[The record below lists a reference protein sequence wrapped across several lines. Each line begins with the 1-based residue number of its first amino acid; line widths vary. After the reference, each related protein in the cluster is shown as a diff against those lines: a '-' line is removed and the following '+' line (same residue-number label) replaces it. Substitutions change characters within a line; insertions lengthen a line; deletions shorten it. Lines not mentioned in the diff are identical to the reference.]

1 VKALVKHPMDWKVV
15 LVTFTTVFLAELG
28 DKTQL
33 TTLSMSATTGAP
45 WSVFVGSAL
54 ALILASFLGVL
65 AGGIISKYIPPNY
78 IQIAA
83 AGGFLIIGSVMLWQV
98 MNAA

>member
-33 TTLSMSATTGAP
+33 TTLSMTATTGAP

-54 ALILASFLGVL
+54 ALVLASFLGVL
-65 AGGIISKYIPPNY
+65 AGGIISKYIPPSY
-78 IQIAA
+78 LQIAA

>member
-33 TTLSMSATTGAP
+33 TTLSLTATTGAP
-45 WSVFVGSAL
+45 WSVFVGSAS
-54 ALILASFLGVL
+54 ALVLASFLGVL

-98 MNAA
+98 LSAA